1 MNKINIRKVHLTR
14 YVTPLREGGSLP
26 AIMEAD
32 DGFMYVIK
40 FRGAGQ
46 GSKALVAELI
56 GGEIARFLGFKVP
69 EIVFA
74 ELDEAFGRTEADEEI
89 QDLLKFSTGLNLGL
103 HFLSGAISF
112 DPAIIKVDAK
122 TASGIVWLDA
132 FLMNVDRTSRN
143 TNMLTWYKDLWLI
156 DHGAALYFHHNWE
169 SRERA
174 IESPFLQ
181 IKDHVLLPWATEID
195 AVHREF
201 TSKITEKV
209 LEDITSAIPN
219 EFLTDEENIKGED
232 KRKLYK
238 EFLLSR
244 LNAADI
250 FLRTIRDAGKTTI

>member
-1 MNKINIRKVHLTR
+1 M
-14 YVTPLREGGSLP
+14 
-26 AIMEAD
+26 
-32 DGFMYVIK
+32 
-40 FRGAGQ
+40 
-46 GSKALVAELI
+46 
-56 GGEIARFLGFKVP
+56 
-69 EIVFA
+69 
-74 ELDEAFGRTEADEEI
+74 
-89 QDLLKFSTGLNLGL
+89 NLGL

-201 TSKITEKV
+201 TSKITENV